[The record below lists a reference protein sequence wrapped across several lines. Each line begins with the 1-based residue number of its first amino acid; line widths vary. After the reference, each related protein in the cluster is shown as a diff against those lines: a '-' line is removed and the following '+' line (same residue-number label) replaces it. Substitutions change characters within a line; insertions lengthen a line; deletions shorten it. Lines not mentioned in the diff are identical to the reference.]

1 MSMKIGLGKFFEQVL
16 SLIKLPRSWKDS
28 KQGSALSAL
37 KSPTTTTLSHVV
49 QASKAL

>member
-1 MSMKIGLGKFFEQVL
+1 MQIGLGKFFKQVL

-28 KQGSALSAL
+28 KQDSALSAL